1 MQALTENPKAF
12 IILVFPRLVSPSL
25 VPDEYF
31 MLKDFH
37 FYKVACLEETL
48 RQAPATSRPLST
60 LLSSYAYK
68 KKIHD
73 SYPLSVYPNPLLSI
87 LSLKKAYSAPAPD
100 SLSKPTPSTTTA
112 FITLGPDEKLPT
124 CDISYH
130 ETRKPF
136 DMGVLFPTMLRIQ
149 IEVDGYPSQSFMA
162 QLSYGTL
169 DIAIAHIIH
178 MKNYTTFETVEMV
191 VAGVLNLMQQRAY
204 LFYLEMAMSETV
216 ATLKLAEE
224 GDCLLRKVKEE
235 EASHHVITNNTPNFP
250 FDVKED
256 ELLGG
261 LAQGD
266 GHASRGGPF
275 IGDSSLGERA

>member
-1 MQALTENPKAF
+1 MQALIENPKAF
-12 IILVFPRLVSPSL
+12 IILVFPRLASPSL

-37 FYKVACLEETL
+37 FYKVACLADSEAHQETL
-48 RQAPATSRPLST
+48 RQAPATGRPLS
-60 LLSSYAYK
+60 SSTVRPSAYK
-68 KKIHD
+68 KKIHVLKR
-73 SYPLSVYPNPLLSI
+73 LSESIAINPSH
-87 LSLKKAYSAPAPD
+87 SKKAYSAPAPD

-124 CDISYH
+124 
-130 ETRKPF
+130 

-162 QLSYGTL
+162 QLSYGGS
-169 DIAIAHIIH
+169 
-178 MKNYTTFETVEMV
+178 
-191 VAGVLNLMQQRAY
+191 GVLNLMQRE
-204 LFYLEMAMSETV
+204 LLSCLEMAMSETV
-216 ATLKLAEE
+216 ATLKLAEK
-224 GDCLLRKVKEE
+224 GDYLLRKVEEE
-235 EASHHVITNNTPNFP
+235 EASHKHVITNNTPSFP
-250 FDVKED
+250 FDVEED